1 MIGAGAQCFEAASHA
16 PSDGRSDPQR
26 IVRRSRLTPVLPFE
40 SPRTMNAL
48 LLLRSHLSTAY
59 ALGVVFLVALAV
71 SALRISI
78 PDVSP
83 VYALLL
89 FGWLGVALGRL
100 TIGAAAGRPASANA
114 EEAAKSDRIDAILRS
129 IAKLLLTQ
137 ESDSDAFTERLN
149 GASSRLTQQL
159 EANAVREIVMALIE
173 DNRHMRDKLS
183 NVRDQLES
191 SRLQVLQ
198 LRNTLERA
206 EESGMRDV
214 VTLIGNRRYFDTTFA
229 EELERARKT
238 GDVFCLALADLDR
251 FKLVND
257 RFGHLVGDR
266 ILRLF
271 AEILVQNVRGQD
283 RVARFGG
290 EEFALMLPGASL
302 EDATTAMERIRKVLE
317 AKQWTLGPTGE
328 RVGTITASFGLAQMR
343 ASETGSDL
351 IKRVDDRLYEAKAKG
366 RNCVVADTSQPSPTR
381 ARSPRPKRVA
391 NG

>member
-1 MIGAGAQCFEAASHA
+1 MMGAGAQCFEAVSHA
-16 PSDGRSDPQR
+16 PSDRRSDP
-26 IVRRSRLTPVLPFE
+26 LPFLRKSRPAPASPSE
-40 SPRTMNAL
+40 SRRTMNAL
-48 LLLRSHLSTAY
+48 LLFRSHIATAY
-59 ALGVVFLVALAV
+59 ALAVVFLAALAL

-78 PDVSP
+78 PGMSP
-83 VYALLL
+83 VFEFLL

-100 TIGAAAGRPASANA
+100 TLGRAAAAPSAARA
-114 EEAAKSDRIDAILRS
+114 EDAAKSDRIDAILRS

-137 ESDSDAFTERLN
+137 ESDSDAFAERLN

-159 EANAVREIVMALIE
+159 DAGSVREIVMALIE
-173 DNRHMRDKLS
+173 DNREMRDKLS

-198 LRNTLERA
+198 LRNNLERA
-206 EESGMRDV
+206 EEAGMRDV
-214 VTLIGNRRYFDTTFA
+214 VTLIGNRRYFDMTFA

-238 GDVFCLALADLDR
+238 GDSFCLALADLDR

-302 EDATTAMERIRKVLE
+302 EDATTAVERIRKVLE
-317 AKQWTLGPTGE
+317 SKQWTLGPTGE
-328 RVGTITASFGLAQMR
+328 RVGTITASFGLAQLR

-366 RNCVVADTSQPSPTR
+366 RNCVVADVSQPAPAR
-381 ARSPRPKRVA
+381 AGRPKRDA